1 MNVLSVFDH
10 VALEKWIAEGIDLTK
25 DEARQRFTLRLF
37 KNLVEVRLCTGLYWL
52 TVHKRQVRDIDG
64 MDQIVDRP
72 KEQDVEPNIKTQA
85 VLARHYISVGLQDK
99 VETLLKEME
108 AENIK
113 QDSCGKLNKVDE
125 VENFFE
131 AIIRKWKLSSKTGY
145 ELLKVYANHKMLM
158 KGKDL
163 IKHMTDG
170 RCQIGQ
176 PTWDAIV
183 TLNVQAEEVE
193 KIDFVLPRAA

>member
-1 MNVLSVFDH
+1 MLPIY
-10 VALEKWIAEGIDLTK
+10 A
-25 DEARQRFTLRLF
+25 
-37 KNLVEVRLCTGLYWL
+37 NLG
-52 TVHKRQVRDIDG
+52 
-64 MDQIVDRP
+64 IVDEVEKIWKVWETNP
-72 KEQDVEPNIKTQA
+72 WHDVYLMAN
-85 VLARHYISVGLQDK
+85 
-99 VETLLKEME
+99 E
-108 AENIK
+108 A
-113 QDSCGKLNKVDE
+113 CGKLNKVDE